1 MFPDK
6 FEYYAPESIE
16 EAAEFLNGHEDAKVL
31 AGGQSLIPLLK
42 LRFTSVPQLVD
53 IGRIAGM
60 DGISFQGKTLEI
72 AAMARTADIG
82 ENQEIRKNFPI
93 LSEAAGLIADPLV
106 RNMGTIGGDICHGDP
121 ANDFPAVMLA
131 LGAEFEVTSTKG
143 KRIIKAED
151 FFTDVFTTALNPGEI
166 LTKIKIEDNKSSG
179 RYLKYKKY
187 AGDFSILGIA
197 VDLSMDG
204 TKVRKAGIGLTNCG
218 ATALKAR
225 EAEEFLEGKGINDE
239 NIAKAADLLLK
250 ITDFVDDDNG
260 STKFKEKLLKY
271 LFTKAVK
278 GIGGV
283 PK

>member
-53 IGRIAGM
+53 IGRIKGM
-60 DGISFQGKTLEI
+60 DAISFHGKTLEI

-82 ENQEIRKNFPI
+82 ENQEIRKKFPI

-106 RNMGTIGGDICHGDP
+106 RNMGKIGGDICHGDP

-131 LGAEFEVTSTKG
+131 LGAEFEVTSARG

-151 FFTDVFTTALNPGEI
+151 FFTDTFTTALNTGEI

-179 RYLKYKKY
+179 RYLKYTKY

-204 TKVRKAGIGLTNCG
+204 TKVRRAGIGLTNCG

-225 EAEEFLEGKGINDE
+225 KAEEFLEGKEINDE
-239 NIAKAADLLLK
+239 NTAKAADLLLK

-271 LFTKAVK
+271 LFKKAVK

>member
-53 IGRIAGM
+53 IGRIKGM
-60 DGISFQGKTLEI
+60 DAISFHGKTLEI

-82 ENQEIRKNFPI
+82 ENQEIRKKFPI

-131 LGAEFEVTSTKG
+131 LGAEFEVTSARG

-151 FFTDVFTTALNPGEI
+151 FFTDTFTTALNTGEI

-179 RYLKYKKY
+179 RYLKYTKY

-204 TKVRKAGIGLTNCG
+204 TKVRRAGIGLTNCG

-225 EAEEFLEGKGINDE
+225 KAEEFLEGKEINDE
-239 NIAKAADLLLK
+239 NTAKAADLLLK

-271 LFTKAVK
+271 LFKKAVK

>member
-16 EAAEFLNGHEDAKVL
+16 EAAEFLNVHEDAKVL

-53 IGRIAGM
+53 IGRIKGM
-60 DGISFQGKTLEI
+60 DAISFHGKTLEI

-82 ENQEIRKNFPI
+82 ENQEIRKKFPI

-131 LGAEFEVTSTKG
+131 LGAEFEVTSARG

-151 FFTDVFTTALNPGEI
+151 FFTDTFTTALNTGEI

-179 RYLKYKKY
+179 RYLKYTKY

-204 TKVRKAGIGLTNCG
+204 TKVRRAGIGLTNCG

-225 EAEEFLEGKGINDE
+225 KAEEFLEGKEINDE
-239 NIAKAADLLLK
+239 NTAKAADLLLK

-271 LFTKAVK
+271 LFKKAVK